1 MSSSQNPFSHARNTT
16 PHGGPFRSSGPW
28 GGSPADM
35 MDQPFTDEMRDLQA
49 RGKDP
54 YAGDASDG
62 SDLSPERLPGGGRM
76 APHHHHHHHHQ
87 HPHSQHH
94 LSHHS
99 HHHQHHRA
107 ASSRQPKE
115 PFTKTERRDWA
126 ETVLDNP
133 ELLMMYA
140 QSSGAVR
147 SVSPSRLGVFYLSKI
162 APSISPVFLIIWP
175 LAAFPCRPPLHEN
188 LLSYTWEQR

>member
-87 HPHSQHH
+87 HQHPHSQHH

-140 QSSGAVR
+140 QSSGAVC
-147 SVSPSRLGVFYLSKI
+147 SVSVLNFTYFTLPILSFHLFYLSWSLFSTRR
-162 APSISPVFLIIWP
+162 AHSAVFPIGAKP
-175 LAAFPCRPPLHEN
+175 A
-188 LLSYTWEQR
+188 